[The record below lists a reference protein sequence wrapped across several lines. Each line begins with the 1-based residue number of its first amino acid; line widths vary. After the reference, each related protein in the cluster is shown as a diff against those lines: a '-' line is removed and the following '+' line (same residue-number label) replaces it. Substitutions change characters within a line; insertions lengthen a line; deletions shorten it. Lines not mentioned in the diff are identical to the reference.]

1 MLQPKKFFLAIIALC
16 ICQVSLAQTTTIVKS
31 FDKVVVSPHI
41 QVTFVEGNEESV
53 TVESNAVSNDKLNIE
68 VKDKTLRIYLDDA
81 KEITKNNKV
90 YDNGYKE
97 KRSIYNGTIVK
108 AIVTYKTLRTLS
120 VRGEETIVCSSNLTG
135 KKFNLKIYGE
145 SHVILK
151 EVNLGEL
158 RTTIYGESYLD
169 IKSGTIATQRYTT
182 YGEGKINTLGVNNN
196 SARIT
201 AYGESDFSLNV
212 SDTIKITAYGEAKL
226 QYTGNPVITKGLHFG
241 EMHIDKMD

>member
-1 MLQPKKFFLAIIALC
+1 MLQPKSFLTVIILC
-16 ICQVSLAQTTTIVKS
+16 ICQVAFAQTTTTVKS
-31 FDKVVVSPHI
+31 FDKVIVSPHI

-68 VKDKTLRIYLDDA
+68 VKDKTLRIYLDGA
-81 KEITKNNKV
+81 KEITKNQKV

-97 KRSIYNGTIVK
+97 RRSIYNGTIVK
-108 AIVTYKTLRTLS
+108 ATVTYKTLRTLS

-145 SHVILK
+145 SHVVLN

-169 IKSGTIATQRYTT
+169 IKSGTITNQRYTT
-182 YGEGKINTLGVNNN
+182 YGEGKINTLRINNN
-196 SARIT
+196 SARII

-212 SDTIKITAYGEAKL
+212 SDAIKITAYGEAKL

-241 EMHIDKMD
+241 EMHIDKID

>member
-1 MLQPKKFFLAIIALC
+1 MFQPKSFLTVIILC
-16 ICQVSLAQTTTIVKS
+16 ICQVSLAQTTTTVKS
-31 FDKVVVSPHI
+31 FDKVILSPHI

-68 VKDKTLRIYLDDA
+68 VKDKTLRIYLDGA
-81 KEITKNNKV
+81 KEITKNEKV

-97 KRSIYNGTIVK
+97 RKSIYNGTIVK
-108 AIVTYKTLRTLS
+108 AIVTYKTLHTLS
-120 VRGEETIVCSSNLTG
+120 VRGEETIVCKSNLTG

-145 SHVILK
+145 SHVVLN

-169 IKSGTIATQRYTT
+169 IKSGTITNQRYTT
-182 YGEGKINTLGVNNN
+182 YGEGKINTLRINNS
-196 SARIT
+196 SARII

-212 SDTIKITAYGEAKL
+212 SDAIKITAYGEAKL

-241 EMHIDKMD
+241 EMHIDKID

>member
-1 MLQPKKFFLAIIALC
+1 MLQPKSFLTVIILC
-16 ICQVSLAQTTTIVKS
+16 ICQVSLAQTTTVVKP
-31 FDKVVVSPHI
+31 FDKVIVSPYI

-53 TVESNAVSNDKLNIE
+53 TIGSNAVSNDKLNIE

-81 KEITKNNKV
+81 KEITKNKKV

-108 AIVTYKTLRTLS
+108 ATVTYKTLRTLS

-145 SHVILK
+145 SHVVLK

-169 IKSGTIATQRYTT
+169 IKSGSVTNQRYTT
-182 YGEGKINTLGVNNN
+182 YGEGKINSLGINNN
-196 SARIT
+196 STKII

-212 SDTIKITAYGEAKL
+212 SDAIKITAYGEAKL
-226 QYTGNPVITKGLHFG
+226 QYTGNPVITKGLHIG
-241 EMHIDKMD
+241 EMHIDKID

>member
-1 MLQPKKFFLAIIALC
+1 MLQPKSILTVVILC
-16 ICQVSLAQTTTIVKS
+16 ICQLSFAQTTTNVKP
-31 FDKVVVSPHI
+31 FDKVIVSPHI

-53 TVESNAVSNDKLNIE
+53 SIESNTVGSDKLNIE
-68 VKDKTLRIYLDDA
+68 VKDKTLRIYLDGA
-81 KEITKNNKV
+81 KEITKNKKV

-97 KRSIYNGTIVK
+97 RRSIYNGTIVK
-108 AIVTYKTLRTLS
+108 ATVTYKTLRTLS

-151 EVNLGEL
+151 EVNLGGL

-169 IKSGTIATQRYTT
+169 IKSGTITNQRYTT
-182 YGEGKINTLGVNNN
+182 YGEGKINTLGINNN
-196 SARIT
+196 NARIT

-212 SDTIKITAYGEAKL
+212 SDAIKITAYGEAKL
-226 QYTGNPVITKGLHFG
+226 QYTGNPVITKGLHIG
-241 EMHIDKMD
+241 QMHIDKID